1 MEYLEFRL
9 FRKIFDLSYSKMY
22 DFHLFYLQNYSYLLS
37 LDLYINYYKT
47 FFV

>member
-37 LDLYINYYKT
+37 LDFIYKFLQT